1 MGRGKVV
8 DVTLRLIDQVTAPL
22 NTVGGRLAQ
31 TANQWLKAGKQITR
45 VGNNI
50 ASVGGTMTKSLT
62 MPIVGLGTAA
72 VKVAADFEAGMSNV
86 KAICGTVSKDD
97 LGSLEKAA
105 KSMGIQFEKEKN
117 RTTTAMNILQEKAKE
132 MGAKTKFSATEAA
145 EAYSYMAMAG
155 WKAEDMLNG
164 IEPIMKLAGATGE
177 ELATTSDIVTDA
189 LTAFGMTSKDTQ
201 EMVDV
206 LAATANNA
214 NTNVSMLGESFTYV
228 APVAGSMG
236 YSIQDVSLALGLMA
250 NAGIKASNSGTALRS
265 TISRMAAPTK
275 QVREA
280 MDALGL
286 TITNSDG
293 TMRDFK
299 SVMMDMRG
307 AFGPTKI
314 SSDELTKGLAELE
327 EAFAAGEMTES
338 EFDSAQKKLMES
350 AYGTSGALKAQYAAA
365 IAGKTGMS
373 GLLAIVNASDSDWNK
388 LAKSINKAEGAA
400 NRMYKTA
407 QNNLKGQLTVLK
419 STIESI
425 GISFGQ
431 KLTPYVKD
439 ATEYIQSMAD
449 KFNSLT
455 DEQQNTIIKIGAIVA
470 AAGPAIFIFGKIV
483 ASIGGVVT
491 MIGKVGMAFRNF
503 GSLAGILAS
512 PAGIVIGV
520 LAALAIGAVVVYKNW
535 DKLKPIFTKV
545 ATQVK
550 GMTQKIMPSLQSL
563 IATFKEVA
571 IKVGGA
577 LSELF
582 NQVAPVVE
590 SVLKTIADNMPKIQ
604 SIISTA
610 FNAALPHIQMAIDF
624 LKEVAV
630 VVGDALIVV
639 IQAVGPIVQKL
650 GECFKEVFPVILDI
664 VKKVIEQVSVV
675 LKKLEPVFKVVF
687 TVAAEWVKFLV
698 KTFSDF
704 FDSAAKILGGLIDYI
719 TGIFTGNWKKAWEGV
734 KSVFSGIMGGLE
746 TIVKAPLNGVISMI
760 NGVIKGVNSIK
771 LPGAKGVN
779 IPLIPQLAK
788 GTQNWKGGIVQISEK
803 GGEIVDLPQG
813 SRVYPHDE
821 SVRKA
826 YADGANSK
834 GNGSNINISFPNFGQ
849 NIVVR
854 NDNDIKKLA
863 DQVVKMI
870 SEELEETS
878 DNTGGEDIG
887 YVY

>member
-31 TANQWLKAGKQITR
+31 TANQWLKAGRQITR

-72 VKVAADFEAGMSNV
+72 VKVAADFEAGMSKV
-86 KAICGTVSKDD
+86 EAISGATKEE
-97 LGSLEKAA
+97 LGKLSEKA
-105 KSMGIQFEKEKN
+105 
-117 RTTTAMNILQEKAKE
+117 RE

-155 WKAEDMLNG
+155 WKTKDMLNG

-314 SSDELTKGLAELE
+314 STDELTKGLAELE

-388 LAKSINKAEGAA
+388 LSDSITNAEGAA
-400 NRMYKTA
+400 NRMYETA
-407 QNNLKGQLTVLK
+407 QNNLQGQLTVLK

-431 KLTPYVKD
+431 KLTPYVKK

-582 NQVAPVVE
+582 NHVAPVVE

-610 FNAALPHIQMAIDF
+610 FNAALPYIQMAIDF

-639 IQAVGPIVQKL
+639 IQAAGPIVQKL
-650 GECFKEVFPVILDI
+650 GECFKEVFPVILDT

-704 FDSAAKILGGLIDYI
+704 FDSGTKILGGLIDFI
-719 TGIFTGNWKKAWEGV
+719 SGVFTGNWKKAWEGV
-734 KSVFSGIMGGLE
+734 KSVFSGIMGGLA

-760 NGVIKGVNSIK
+760 NGVIKGVNNIK

-813 SRVYPHDE
+813 TRVYPHDE

-826 YADGANSK
+826 YVDGVNSK
-834 GNGSNINISFPNFGQ
+834 GNGRNITINFPNFGQ